1 MFAASLRFGIASL
14 ILWAVWFF
22 CSKRKSEG
30 GLRWMAL
37 CGLLNGLN
45 YALIYAA
52 EEHISGA
59 IAAVLYATL
68 PLFVAFTATVAR
80 VERVTARDIVGA
92 CIAIIGIF
100 VLTRERSTAS
110 VNGVFGISLLLLS
123 IFTCAVYNVIF
134 KKTSTKV
141 SSLSGLAV
149 FFSFSTIFLIA
160 TTLLWEGPVLPE
172 RYPFTASM
180 AILYLAVFGS
190 VIAFAAYFALLRRS
204 TLMTAATLTFV
215 QPIFAIL
222 VDAAFEKEIV
232 LGPSAYAGVGI
243 TLVGVAVSRLFFTT
257 PRPS

>member
-1 MFAASLRFGIASL
+1 M
-14 ILWAVWFF
+14 
-22 CSKRKSEG
+22 
-30 GLRWMAL
+30 
-37 CGLLNGLN
+37 
-45 YALIYAA
+45 
-52 EEHISGA
+52 
-59 IAAVLYATL
+59 
-68 PLFVAFTATVAR
+68 
-80 VERVTARDIVGA
+80 
-92 CIAIIGIF
+92 
-100 VLTRERSTAS
+100 
-110 VNGVFGISLLLLS
+110 
-123 IFTCAVYNVIF
+123 
-134 KKTSTKV
+134 
-141 SSLSGLAV
+141 
-149 FFSFSTIFLIA
+149 
-160 TTLLWEGPVLPE
+160 PE